1 MEKENKLEKN
11 LMVPEK
17 ETIFSRFF
25 KWVKN
30 VFGKKQEKIWSEEPV
45 VSQFPNITIPKAV
58 QMPMQIEETEETD
71 KNDLEYLSKL
81 SDNELDDLD
90 KLYDEQME
98 EAKNEITRLEDILQT
113 YKQSIKKMQESLTE
127 SET

>member
-11 LMVPEK
+11 LIVPEK

-25 KWVKN
+25 KWVKT
-30 VFGKKQEKIWSEEPV
+30 VFGKKQEKIWSQEPV

-58 QMPMQIEETEETD
+58 QMPIQMEEPEGID
-71 KNDLEYLSKL
+71 KNDLEYLAKL
-81 SDNELDDLD
+81 SDSELDDLD
-90 KLYDEQME
+90 KLYDEQIE
-98 EAKNEITRLEDILQT
+98 EAKSEMVRLENILQT
-113 YKQSIKKMQESLTE
+113 YKQSIKKMQENLAE

>member
-11 LMVPEK
+11 LIVPEK

-25 KWVKN
+25 KWVKT
-30 VFGKKQEKIWSEEPV
+30 VFGKKQEKIWSQEPV

-58 QMPMQIEETEETD
+58 QMPIQIEEPEGID
-71 KNDLEYLSKL
+71 KNDLEYLAKL
-81 SDNELDDLD
+81 SDSELDDLD
-90 KLYDEQME
+90 KLYDEQIE
-98 EAKNEITRLEDILQT
+98 EAKSEMVRLENILQT
-113 YKQSIKKMQESLTE
+113 YKQSIKKMQENLAE

>member
-11 LMVPEK
+11 LIVPEK
-17 ETIFSRFF
+17 ETIFSKIF

-30 VFGKKQEKIWSEEPV
+30 VFGKKQQKICNSEPV

-58 QMPMQIEETEETD
+58 QMPIQIEEPEEID

-81 SDNELDDLD
+81 SDNELDSLD

-98 EAKNEITRLEDILQT
+98 EAKNEIVRLENILQT
-113 YKQSIKKMQESLTE
+113 YKQTIKKMQENLAE
-127 SET
+127 DQI